1 MPQLVITTVGTSI
14 IDKYVRVDNPAKNFY
29 ENEIEGKEIE
39 GYTSRVERFKADVTE
54 FVRKSF
60 DSDIT
65 KAPSDTDNRLSA
77 EIASLWI
84 MQKND
89 VINLNDDKI
98 ALLHSDT
105 LEGKLAADINEE
117 ILRDKAGFSNIS
129 QGNLPGI
136 RGRDASSFNEA
147 IKNDGISNILRRIVD
162 SSNYDSSMICFSG
175 GYKGLVPALSG
186 FAISSEKIDMYY
198 LFEKSDSVVHYKYT
212 VEDGKVSLTTDRLYE

>member
-1 MPQLVITTVGTSI
+1 MPRLVITTVGTSI

-84 MQKND
+84 MQKNNI
-89 VINLNDDKI
+89 INRNDDKI
-98 ALLHSDT
+98 ALLYSDT

-117 ILRDKAGFSNIS
+117 ILREKAGFSNIS
-129 QGNLPGI
+129 QKGLPGI
-136 RGRDASSFNEA
+136 RGQDAAVFTNAVNCNELA
-147 IKNDGISNILRRIVD
+147 KIFETLKRGNLPDPCL
-162 SSNYDSSMICFSG
+162 ICFSG
-175 GYKGLVPALSG
+175 GYKGIVPIVSS
-186 FAISSEKIDMYY
+186 FAQSNRINMYY
-198 LFEKSDSVVHYKYT
+198 LYEKSDSVVEYNY
-212 VEDGKVSLTTDRLYE
+212 DRHGEVNAKQFAYRR